1 MKLHTALSLVLL
13 SLLALSACDKNQSTD
28 KATTQAP
35 AAQEE
40 KAEAAPAAQANKAD
54 KTEKKGD
61 KAAPTMATAALGK
74 SAPDFKLPALGGG
87 EHSLSQ
93 YKGKVVV
100 LEWFNPDCPFVKA
113 AHENGALK
121 TAAKDNQDVVWLAIN
136 SGAPGKQG
144 HGKETNTAGRDRY
157 GMAHPIL
164 LDEDGKVGAAYQA
177 QRTPQMYIVD
187 AQGKLVYRGALDN
200 TGSGDPQDSEN
211 YVNHL
216 EEALKDVRAGKPVR
230 TPETKAW
237 GCSVKYAG

>member
-1 MKLHTALSLVLL
+1 MKLRTALSLASL
-13 SLLALSACDKNQSTD
+13 SLVALAACDKNKPAEQASPQPPAQEAE
-28 KATTQAP
+28 KAQAPP
-35 AAQEE
+35 AAQVDKKE
-40 KAEAAPAAQANKAD
+40 AEPAMAN
-54 KTEKKGD
+54 
-61 KAAPTMATAALGK
+61 AALGQP
-74 SAPDFKLPALGGG
+74 APDFKLPALGGG

-113 AHENGALK
+113 AHEQGALK

-144 HGKETNTAGRDRY
+144 HSQEANTAGRDRY

-164 LDEDGKVGAAYQA
+164 LDEAGTVGAAYQA

-200 TGSGDPQDSEN
+200 TGSGDPQDSDN
-211 YVNHL
+211 YMNYL
-216 EEALKDVRAGKPVR
+216 EEALKDVRAGQPVR